1 MSCSESIRACAD
13 GLGFSLVNECLKE
26 VGMLSESILGNQ
38 EVQDLLLSTSI
49 KVISEWPML
58 VAAIVMYTFDLCLI
72 RPPDSFD
79 PTTNFYY
86 LLNKALQT
94 RDAAVL
100 RPCTAYL
107 YYLVRYSCSLSSV
120 SFGMG
125 SLGLRGDTGTSAPL
139 CAEAGVLKLCQAMWR
154 LMGYCGA
161 AWTPPGGRFWPRTT
175 FKGSRCTGV
184 GSAAPRRRVA

>member
-1 MSCSESIRACAD
+1 MLSLIFCLQYQGQLSLTFNRLNLLDEDDCRGQYKPICKYGQGGPPAMSCSESIRACAD

-86 LLNKALQT
+86 LLNK
-94 RDAAVL
+94 D
-100 RPCTAYL
+100 
-107 YYLVRYSCSLSSV
+107 
-120 SFGMG
+120 
-125 SLGLRGDTGTSAPL
+125 
-139 CAEAGVLKLCQAMWR
+139 KI
-154 LMGYCGA
+154 
-161 AWTPPGGRFWPRTT
+161 
-175 FKGSRCTGV
+175 
-184 GSAAPRRRVA
+184 